1 MSLKSFHIVFISLS
15 AVLAGG
21 SAVYAIT
28 AVDGPLGFVWAGV
41 AALAGVGLV
50 LYGRRFLAKMRQ
62 LEATG

>member
-1 MSLKSFHIVFISLS
+1 MSLKAFHIVFISLS

-28 AVDGPLGFVWAGV
+28 AVEGPLAYVWAGV
-41 AALAGVGLV
+41 AVLAGVGLI

-62 LEATG
+62 LEGTG